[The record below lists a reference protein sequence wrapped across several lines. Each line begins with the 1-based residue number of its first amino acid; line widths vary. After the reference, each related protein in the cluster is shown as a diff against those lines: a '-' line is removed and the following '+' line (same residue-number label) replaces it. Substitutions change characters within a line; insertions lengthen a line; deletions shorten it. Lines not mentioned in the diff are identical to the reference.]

1 MFAMQQ
7 HLVPGVAYLGMGKI
21 VVSVLEEKSARLSS
35 VFCSFF

>member
-7 HLVPGVAYLGMGKI
+7 HLGVAYLGMGKI

-35 VFCSFF
+35 SVFCSFF